1 MQEYRI
7 FFIGSDRRI
16 AEPAVIVE
24 CPDDQAALAQAQQYL
39 DGYAVEVW
47 KGARMIAHF
56 DPIHSPPA

>member
-7 FFIGSDRRI
+7 FLIGSDRRI
-16 AEPAVIVE
+16 AEAAKIVK

-39 DGYAVEVW
+39 DGRAVEVW

-56 DPIHSPPA
+56 DPIHTKT